1 LGIVQR
7 YSFYLYTLCLTY
19 QKSEKMQNRQ
29 AIIYLD
35 NNATTR
41 VDERVLSA
49 MLPYFTD
56 YYPNV
61 NSSHLF
67 GLTTNEDIDASRGEV
82 ADLIGAKPKEITFTS
97 GATEAINLAI
107 KGFINHPKK
116 HIVTV
121 VTEHKA
127 VLDTCKYM
135 ESQGFIITYL
145 PVKADGRIDMIAL
158 QNAVTSETLLV
169 CVMYA
174 NNETGVL
181 QPIKRIAEIAHSKEA
196 LFMTDATQAV
206 GKLPI
211 DVSESAIDIMPFS
224 AHKFYGPKGVGAL
237 YVSAEAKIKLDLQLH
252 GGGHER
258 GLRSGTLNV
267 PGIIGLGKAAEIAIA
282 EMQADTERI
291 LDLRNHLENELLKI
305 EGSFVNGNTEYR
317 LYNTSNICFP
327 GANSEKLILALQN
340 IAVSSGSAC
349 SAVTTEP
356 SYVLKA
362 LGLSDPDALSS
373 IRFSLGRFTTVEDID
388 ITISKVTQLVTT
400 LRQQNY

>member
-1 LGIVQR
+1 MERSG
-7 YSFYLYTLCLTY
+7 
-19 QKSEKMQNRQ
+19 KMQNRN

-41 VDERVLSA
+41 VDECVLSA

-56 YYPNV
+56 HYANA

-67 GLTTNEDIDASRGEV
+67 GLTTNEDIDASRGQV
-82 ADLIGAKPKEITFTS
+82 ADLIGSKSKEIIFTS

-107 KGFINHPKK
+107 KGLINHNKK

-121 VTEHKA
+121 VTEHQA

-135 ESQGFIITYL
+135 ESQGYSITYV
-145 PVKADGRIDMIAL
+145 PVQADGLIDISAL
-158 QNAVTSETLLV
+158 QNAVTPETLLV

-211 DVSESAIDIMPFS
+211 DVSELGIDIMPFS
-224 AHKFYGPKGVGAL
+224 AHKFYGPKGIGAL
-237 YVSAEAKIKLDLQLH
+237 YVSAEAKIRLDLQIH
-252 GGGHER
+252 GGGQER
-258 GLRSGTLNV
+258 KLRSGTLNV
-267 PGIIGLGKAAEIAIA
+267 PGIIGFGKAAEISMA
-282 EMQADTERI
+282 EMRADTERI
-291 LDLRNHLENELLKI
+291 LALRNRLENELLKI

-317 LYNTSNICFP
+317 LYNTTNICFP

-349 SAVTTEP
+349 SAVTTKP
-356 SYVLKA
+356 SYVLKE
-362 LGLSDPDALSS
+362 LGLSDTDALSS
-373 IRFSLGRFTTVEDID
+373 IRFSLGRFTTVDDVE
-388 ITISKVTQLVTT
+388 ITINKVTQLVAN
-400 LRQQNY
+400 LRHHNY